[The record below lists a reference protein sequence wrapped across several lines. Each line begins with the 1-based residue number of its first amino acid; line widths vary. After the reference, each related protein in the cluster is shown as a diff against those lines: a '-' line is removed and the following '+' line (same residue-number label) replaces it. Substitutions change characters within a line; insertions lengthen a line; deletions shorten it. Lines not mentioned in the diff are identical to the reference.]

1 MAGTAHQKVAS
12 KKAREKKP
20 IPFSWVFGGLI
31 VVLIGGYVYLSNAE
45 PAPEPPLQYAAA
57 DVSYQKPFRAVHE
70 MGGSP
75 PIRFLPKDQP
85 QPKIVLPATYHDFG
99 LIGARAVVEH
109 RFMVRND
116 GEGPLTISR
125 AYTTCGCT
133 TAEFTARVIPPGKI
147 ALVTLIF
154 NAGFHD
160 TRGQVVKR
168 GIIIES
174 NDRGNSKTEFWARA
188 SVAQG

>member
-1 MAGTAHQKVAS
+1 MAGLARQKAAPR
-12 KKAREKKP
+12 KARGKKP

-31 VVLIGGYVYLSNAE
+31 VVLIGGYVYLTNAE
-45 PAPEPPLQYAAA
+45 PASQPPLQYAAA
-57 DVSYQKPFRAVHE
+57 DVSYEKPFRAVHE
-70 MGGSP
+70 MGGGP

-85 QPKIVLPATYHDFG
+85 QPKIVLPGSFHDFG
-99 LIGARAVVEH
+99 LVGARAVVER
-109 RFMVRND
+109 RFMIRNE

-147 ALVTLIF
+147 ALVTLIL

-160 TRGQVVKR
+160 VRGQVVKR

-174 NDRGNSKTEFWARA
+174 NDREKSKAEFWVRA